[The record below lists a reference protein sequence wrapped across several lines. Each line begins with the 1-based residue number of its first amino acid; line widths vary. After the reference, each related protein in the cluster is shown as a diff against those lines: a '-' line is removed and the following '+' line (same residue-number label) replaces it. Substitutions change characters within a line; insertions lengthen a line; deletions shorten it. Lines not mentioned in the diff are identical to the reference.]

1 MLWKKY
7 FDRYRAIFL
16 ISTRVCLF
24 KTDIGQ
30 QTAAIENDIPTIISR
45 FYYIQRHFQVPR
57 SKSGKQTFFVKTLFS
72 KYVVSRKLRLIFSLD
87 FRGVTPSNR
96 INLKQGYLHLRFS
109 PRLYFWWWN
118 SALSWTWGNNIRG
131 TYYSLLH
138 RLAWGVSTP
147 LRYLVRTTPLCRFGR
162 STCVAK

>member
-1 MLWKKY
+1 MIAASFFEKVFEHVRFRRSNQMLWKKY

-57 SKSGKQTFFVKTLFS
+57 SKSGKQTFLVKTLFS
-72 KYVVSRKLRLIFSLD
+72 KYVVSRKLRLIFCLD

-96 INLKQGYLHLRFS
+96 INLKQGYLHLQFN

-118 SALSWTWGNNIRG
+118 SALSWTWGNQG
-131 TYYSLLH
+131 DLLL
-138 RLAWGVSTP
+138 LAT
-147 LRYLVRTTPLCRFGR
+147 
-162 STCVAK
+162 